1 MNADALSNRFVHFT
15 AIAMHFKT
23 LTLLRFGALLF
34 EAVLFAFAYFG
45 GLLFLLFI
53 FWIEGFVVVFVEVF
67 VDVGEF
73 VVDFVADLTE

>member
-15 AIAMHFKT
+15 AIAAHFKT
-23 LTLLRFGALLF
+23 LTLLRFGGFILVCCF
-34 EAVLFAFAYFG
+34 F
-45 GLLFLLFI
+45 LFI
-53 FWIEGFVVVFVEVF
+53 LWVEGLVVVFVEEF